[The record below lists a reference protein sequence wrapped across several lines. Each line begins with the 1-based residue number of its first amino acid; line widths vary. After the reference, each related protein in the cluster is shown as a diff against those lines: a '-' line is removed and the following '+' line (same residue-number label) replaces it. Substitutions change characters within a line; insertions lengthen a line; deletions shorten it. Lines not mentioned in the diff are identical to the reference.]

1 MIDRVSHAVYN
12 QNIMKQ
18 KGNLAELVTKGF
30 LETKLDE
37 LREEI
42 DENARKYRDEILTGL
57 DKVMGEL
64 QTIRDENTILGQR
77 TVELRDQMDNYGK
90 RITRLEEVKVVT

>member
-1 MIDRVSHAVYN
+1 
-12 QNIMKQ
+12 MKQ